1 MSTTNCWWC
10 ILFLRLWR
18 LDSLIKLIIIT
29 RSIYLDWPPLVV
41 WWYNLLP
48 FVRLFVYARKLN
60 RSVCFVMS
68 ERELTTHTC
77 LRWRIKNHLCL
88 FIFPTY
94 FLLFVFLHHYWPTA
108 KRGGVR
114 DDENI
119 KKWRTDHI
127 SFFIISK
134 LIVCL
139 WLTGTDACV
148 RCCTFYLL

>member
-10 ILFLRLWR
+10 ILFLRLKIR
-18 LDSLIKLIIIT
+18 LTNQTNYYHQK
-29 RSIYLDWPPLVV
+29 YLSGLDHHWVV

-139 WLTGTDACV
+139 WLSGTDACV